1 MRAEIIHVTDH
12 ALMRWKERAS
22 RTGEANTLEIIEAV
36 KASKV
41 IKKSDTLPYPT
52 PRVDGLVYTFND
64 GVLFIL
70 ETVTI
75 DEYRLVTVMTGDIFR
90 SQIEPAKIK
99 TKKEKHVEHQK
110 IEIPHFES
118 FVEER
123 RWLTEE
129 KRKLEH
135 QLATTETKKTSSR
148 KEILKACNEI
158 EILLTNNKPRWI
170 EEQKRK
176 NDERRTQKTEEEN
189 SILVQILKELK
200 ELRSE
205 NKELRHLIERIPI
218 N

>member
-1 MRAEIIHVTDH
+1 
-12 ALMRWKERAS
+12 
-22 RTGEANTLEIIEAV
+22 
-36 KASKV
+36 
-41 IKKSDTLPYPT
+41 
-52 PRVDGLVYTFND
+52 
-64 GVLFIL
+64 
-70 ETVTI
+70 
-75 DEYRLVTVMTGDIFR
+75 
-90 SQIEPAKIK
+90 
-99 TKKEKHVEHQK
+99 
-110 IEIPHFES
+110 
-118 FVEER
+118 
-123 RWLTEE
+123 LTEE

-205 NKELRHLIERIPI
+205 NKELR
-218 N
+218 